1 MRDTNKTSLKER
13 DNNATMSR
21 KAEIRRTI
29 MRWWPRKH
37 QKKSISSKLPNKKTT
52 SKRLLRPAVVTI
64 AMEPDKNVSYA
75 VDIGRKSI

>member
-21 KAEIRRTI
+21 KGEIRRTI

-37 QKKSISSKLPNKKTT
+37 QKKPISSKLPN
-52 SKRLLRPAVVTI
+52 
-64 AMEPDKNVSYA
+64 EN
-75 VDIGRKSI
+75 DIEKIT